1 VKSNVIFAGAMLR
14 IWQIMQ
20 RSVCLRMNTPLTSRH
35 SSRSL
40 SLLLALVLISLN
52 VLSLSISNALQ
63 IVSNWQ
69 VHQRALA
76 TQQQSLAHGV
86 AVEVQTFLDARWNM
100 LNTAIR
106 MSDLATAPVAHR
118 VEALQRLLA
127 LDPSFEQVTILDEK
141 RFVVAAVSQNR
152 RRTPNFVDTALVEE
166 IMHQATLRN
175 RYVSSL
181 RIDGATGEPGII
193 LALPLVDSF
202 ENSRGA
208 LIATVNA
215 RFLWDVLKRQLPFRE
230 GIAYI
235 VNRDGDLLACTDT
248 ARVLSGGTAV
258 DIPVVQAFAHDR
270 SGSLQTLHYTG
281 LTGIEVVGSY
291 EALREPAW
299 AVVVEVP
306 RTVAYRD
313 IVNDIGVSALIL
325 LGAVVVSGGIGVYL
339 ARWLSAPLHR
349 LTRLAERI
357 AAGERDLRVAVRGP
371 REVEILAHAFDTM
384 TMQLEQNLE
393 TLEHRVAERTA
404 DLQTALARVEAQA
417 QEQARL
423 LEEIAQQRQVIREL
437 SVPVLPVTDQALVMP
452 LVGAIDTERLADIQD
467 RALHTL
473 QRSQAHYL
481 LVDIT
486 GVPVVDSQVAQGL
499 LAINAMC
506 RLLGAEMVLIGI
518 RPEVAQTI
526 VGLGMN
532 LSSLRTAADLQTI
545 LREITRRDQGRATRN
560 GEANGNIAQNRA
572 LFDLSG
578 SRD

>member
-1 VKSNVIFAGAMLR
+1 
-14 IWQIMQ
+14 
-20 RSVCLRMNTPLTSRH
+20 MNTTSASRH

-40 SLLLALVLISLN
+40 SLLLALALISLS
-52 VLSLSISNALQ
+52 VLSLSISNTLQ
-63 IVSNWQ
+63 IASNWR

-76 TQQQSLAHGV
+76 SQQQSLAHGV
-86 AVEVQTFLDARWNM
+86 AVEVQTFLDERWNM
-100 LNTAIR
+100 LNTAIK
-106 MSDLATAPVAHR
+106 MSNLATAPVAHR
-118 VEALQRLLA
+118 IEALQRLLA
-127 LDPSFEQVTILDEK
+127 LDPSFEQLTILDDR

-152 RRTPNFVDTALVEE
+152 RRTPNFLDTALVEE
-166 IMHQATLRN
+166 ILQQTTLRN

-202 ENSRGA
+202 ENDQGA

-215 RFLWDVLKRQLPFRE
+215 RFLWDTLKRQLPFRE

-248 ARVLSGGTAV
+248 ARVLSGDTAI
-258 DIPVVQAFAHDR
+258 DIPVVQEFARNR

-281 LTGIEVVGSY
+281 LTGVEVVGSY
-291 EALREPAW
+291 EALRDPAW

-313 IVNDIGVSALIL
+313 IVNDIGVSTLIL
-325 LGAVVVSGGIGVYL
+325 LGAAVVSGGIGVYL

-371 REVEILAHAFDTM
+371 REVEVLARAFDTM
-384 TMQLEQNLE
+384 TTQLEQNLE

-473 QRSQAHYL
+473 QRSRAHYL

-545 LREITRRDQGRATRN
+545 LGEITRQDQGRTTRN
-560 GEANGNIAQNRA
+560 GAANGGIAHNHA
-572 LFDLSG
+572 FFDLFG
-578 SRD
+578 NRD

>member
-1 VKSNVIFAGAMLR
+1 V
-14 IWQIMQ
+14 
-20 RSVCLRMNTPLTSRH
+20 RMNTTSASRH

-40 SLLLALVLISLN
+40 SLLLALALISLS

-63 IVSNWQ
+63 VASNWR

-76 TQQQSLAHGV
+76 AQQQSLAHGV
-86 AVEVQTFLDARWNM
+86 AVETQTFLDARWNM

-106 MSDLATAPVAHR
+106 MSNLATAPVAHR
-118 VEALQRLLA
+118 IEALQRLLA
-127 LDPSFEQVTILDEK
+127 LDPSFEQLTILDDR

-152 RRTPNFVDTALVEE
+152 QRTPNFLDTALVEE
-166 IMHQATLRN
+166 IMHQTTLRN

-202 ENSRGA
+202 ENDQGA

-215 RFLWDVLKRQLPFRE
+215 RFLWDALKRQLPFRE

-248 ARVLSGGTAV
+248 ARVLRGDTAV
-258 DIPVVQAFAHDR
+258 DIPVVQAAFAHDR
-270 SGSLQTLHYTG
+270 SGSFQTLHYTG

-306 RTVAYRD
+306 RAVAYRD
-313 IVNDIGVSALIL
+313 IVNDIGISALIL
-325 LGAVVVSGGIGVYL
+325 LGAAVVSGGIGVYL

-371 REVEILAHAFDTM
+371 REVEILARAFDTM
-384 TMQLEQNLE
+384 TTQLEQNLE

-545 LREITRRDQGRATRN
+545 LGEITRRDQGRATRH
-560 GEANGNIAQNRA
+560 GAANGGIAQNHA
-572 LFDLSG
+572 FFDLFS

>member
-1 VKSNVIFAGAMLR
+1 
-14 IWQIMQ
+14 
-20 RSVCLRMNTPLTSRH
+20 MNITSASRH

-40 SLLLALVLISLN
+40 SLLLALALISLS

-63 IVSNWQ
+63 IISNWQ

-76 TQQQSLAHGV
+76 AQQQSLAHGV
-86 AVEVQTFLDARWNM
+86 AVETQTFLDARWNM

-118 VEALQRLLA
+118 IEALQRLLA

-202 ENSRGA
+202 ENDQGA

-215 RFLWDVLKRQLPFRE
+215 RFLWDTLKRQLPFRE

-248 ARVLSGGTAV
+248 ARVLSGDTAV
-258 DIPVVQAFAHDR
+258 DIPVVQAAFAHDR
-270 SGSLQTLHYTG
+270 SGSFQTLHYTG
-281 LTGIEVVGSY
+281 LTGVEVVGSY
-291 EALREPAW
+291 EALRDPAW

-325 LGAVVVSGGIGVYL
+325 LSAAVVSGGIGVYL

-371 REVEILAHAFDTM
+371 REVEILARAFDTM
-384 TMQLEQNLE
+384 TTQLEQNLE

-423 LEEIAQQRQVIREL
+423 LEEIAQQRQAIREL

-473 QRSQAHYL
+473 QRSQARYL

-545 LREITRRDQGRATRN
+545 LGEITRRDQGRATRH
-560 GEANGNIAQNRA
+560 GAANGGIAQNHA
-572 LFDLSG
+572 FFDLFS

>member
-1 VKSNVIFAGAMLR
+1 V
-14 IWQIMQ
+14 
-20 RSVCLRMNTPLTSRH
+20 RMNITSASRH

-40 SLLLALVLISLN
+40 SLLLALALISLS

-63 IVSNWQ
+63 VASNWR

-76 TQQQSLAHGV
+76 AQQQSLAHGV
-86 AVEVQTFLDARWNM
+86 AVETQTFLDARWNM

-106 MSDLATAPVAHR
+106 MSNLATAPVAHR
-118 VEALQRLLA
+118 IEALQRLLA
-127 LDPSFEQVTILDEK
+127 LDPSFEQLTILDDR

-152 RRTPNFVDTALVEE
+152 QRTPNFLDTALVEE
-166 IMHQATLRN
+166 IMHQTTLRN

-202 ENSRGA
+202 ENDQGA

-215 RFLWDVLKRQLPFRE
+215 RFLWDALKRQLPFRE

-248 ARVLSGGTAV
+248 ARVLRGDTAV
-258 DIPVVQAFAHDR
+258 DIPVVQAAFAHDR
-270 SGSLQTLHYTG
+270 SGSFQTLHYTG

-306 RTVAYRD
+306 RAVAYRD
-313 IVNDIGVSALIL
+313 IVNDIGISALIL
-325 LGAVVVSGGIGVYL
+325 LGAAVVSGGIGVYL

-371 REVEILAHAFDTM
+371 REVEILARAFDTM
-384 TMQLEQNLE
+384 TTQLEQNLE

-423 LEEIAQQRQVIREL
+423 LEEIAQQRQAIREL

-473 QRSQAHYL
+473 QRSQARYL

>member
-1 VKSNVIFAGAMLR
+1 M
-14 IWQIMQ
+14 
-20 RSVCLRMNTPLTSRH
+20 RMNTTSASRH

-40 SLLLALVLISLN
+40 SLLLALALISLS
-52 VLSLSISNALQ
+52 VLSLSISNTLQ
-63 IVSNWQ
+63 IASNWR

-76 TQQQSLAHGV
+76 SQQQSLAHGV
-86 AVEVQTFLDARWNM
+86 AVEVQTFLDERWNM
-100 LNTAIR
+100 LNTAIK
-106 MSDLATAPVAHR
+106 MSNLATAPVAHR
-118 VEALQRLLA
+118 IESLQRLLA
-127 LDPSFEQVTILDEK
+127 LDPSFEQLTILDDR

-152 RRTPNFVDTALVEE
+152 QRTPNFLDTALVEE
-166 IMHQATLRN
+166 ILQQTTLRN

-202 ENSRGA
+202 ENDQGA

-215 RFLWDVLKRQLPFRE
+215 RFLWDALKRQLPFRE

-248 ARVLSGGTAV
+248 ARVLSGDTAI
-258 DIPVVQAFAHDR
+258 DIPVVQEFARNR
-270 SGSLQTLHYTG
+270 SSSLQTLHYTG
-281 LTGIEVVGSY
+281 LTGVEVVGSY
-291 EALREPAW
+291 EALRDPAW

-313 IVNDIGVSALIL
+313 IVNDIGVSTLIL
-325 LGAVVVSGGIGVYL
+325 LGAAVVSGGIGVYL

-371 REVEILAHAFDTM
+371 REVEVLARAFDTM
-384 TMQLEQNLE
+384 TTQLEQNLE

-423 LEEIAQQRQVIREL
+423 LEEIAQQRQAIREL

-545 LREITRRDQGRATRN
+545 LGEIAHRDQGRATRN
-560 GEANGNIAQNRA
+560 GAANGGVTHNRA
-572 LFDLSG
+572 LFDLFG
-578 SRD
+578 IRD

>member
-1 VKSNVIFAGAMLR
+1 V
-14 IWQIMQ
+14 
-20 RSVCLRMNTPLTSRH
+20 RMNITSASRH

-40 SLLLALVLISLN
+40 SLLLALALISLS

-63 IVSNWQ
+63 VASNWR

-76 TQQQSLAHGV
+76 AQQQSLAHGV
-86 AVEVQTFLDARWNM
+86 AVETQTFLDARWNM

-106 MSDLATAPVAHR
+106 MSNLATAPVAHR
-118 VEALQRLLA
+118 IEALQRLLA
-127 LDPSFEQVTILDEK
+127 LDPSFEQLTILDDK

-152 RRTPNFVDTALVEE
+152 QRTPNFLDTALVEE
-166 IMHQATLRN
+166 IMHQTTLRN

-202 ENSRGA
+202 ENDQGA

-215 RFLWDVLKRQLPFRE
+215 RFLWDALKRQLPFRE

-248 ARVLSGGTAV
+248 ARVLRGDTAV
-258 DIPVVQAFAHDR
+258 DIPVVQAAFAHDR
-270 SGSLQTLHYTG
+270 SGSFQTLHYTG

-306 RTVAYRD
+306 RAVAYRD
-313 IVNDIGVSALIL
+313 IVNDIGISALIL
-325 LGAVVVSGGIGVYL
+325 LGAAVVSGGIGVYL

-371 REVEILAHAFDTM
+371 REVEILARAFDTM
-384 TMQLEQNLE
+384 TTQLEQNLE

-423 LEEIAQQRQVIREL
+423 LEEIAQQRQAIREL

-473 QRSQAHYL
+473 QRSQARYL

-545 LREITRRDQGRATRN
+545 LGEITRRDQGRATRH
-560 GEANGNIAQNRA
+560 GAANGGIAQNHA
-572 LFDLSG
+572 FFDLFS

>member
-1 VKSNVIFAGAMLR
+1 V
-14 IWQIMQ
+14 
-20 RSVCLRMNTPLTSRH
+20 RMNITSASRH

-40 SLLLALVLISLN
+40 SLLLALALISLS

-63 IVSNWQ
+63 VASNWR

-76 TQQQSLAHGV
+76 AQQQSLAHGV
-86 AVEVQTFLDARWNM
+86 AVETQTFLDARWNM

-106 MSDLATAPVAHR
+106 MSNLATAPVAHR
-118 VEALQRLLA
+118 IEALQRLLA
-127 LDPSFEQVTILDEK
+127 LDPSFEQLTILDDR

-152 RRTPNFVDTALVEE
+152 QRTPNFLDTALVEE
-166 IMHQATLRN
+166 IMHQTTLRN

-202 ENSRGA
+202 ENDQGA

-215 RFLWDVLKRQLPFRE
+215 RFLWDALKRQLPFRE

-248 ARVLSGGTAV
+248 ARVLRGDTAV
-258 DIPVVQAFAHDR
+258 DIPVVQAAFAHDR
-270 SGSLQTLHYTG
+270 SGSFQTLHYTG

-357 AAGERDLRVAVRGP
+357 ASGERDLRVAVRGP
-371 REVEILAHAFDTM
+371 REVEVLARAFDTM
-384 TMQLEQNLE
+384 TTQLEQNLE

-560 GEANGNIAQNRA
+560 GAANGGVTHNRA
-572 LFDLSG
+572 LFDLFG
-578 SRD
+578 IRD

>member
-1 VKSNVIFAGAMLR
+1 V
-14 IWQIMQ
+14 
-20 RSVCLRMNTPLTSRH
+20 RMNTTSASRH

-40 SLLLALVLISLN
+40 SLLLALALISLS

-63 IVSNWQ
+63 IISNWQ

-76 TQQQSLAHGV
+76 AQQQSLAHGV
-86 AVEVQTFLDARWNM
+86 AVETQTFLDARWNM

-118 VEALQRLLA
+118 IEALQRLLA
-127 LDPSFEQVTILDEK
+127 LDPSFEQLTILDDR

-152 RRTPNFVDTALVEE
+152 QRTPNFLDTALVEE
-166 IMHQATLRN
+166 ILQQTTLRN

-202 ENSRGA
+202 ENDQGA

-215 RFLWDVLKRQLPFRE
+215 RFLWDALKRQLPFRE

-248 ARVLSGGTAV
+248 ARVLSGDTAI
-258 DIPVVQAFAHDR
+258 DIPVVQEFARNR
-270 SGSLQTLHYTG
+270 SSSLQTLHYTG
-281 LTGIEVVGSY
+281 LTGVEVVGSY

-306 RTVAYRD
+306 RAVAYRD
-313 IVNDIGVSALIL
+313 IVNDIGISALIL
-325 LGAVVVSGGIGVYL
+325 LGAAVVSGGIGVYL

-371 REVEILAHAFDTM
+371 REVEILARAFDTM
-384 TMQLEQNLE
+384 TTQLEQNLE

-545 LREITRRDQGRATRN
+545 LGEIAHRDQGRATRN
-560 GEANGNIAQNRA
+560 GAANGGVTHNRA
-572 LFDLSG
+572 LFDLFG
-578 SRD
+578 IRD

>member
-1 VKSNVIFAGAMLR
+1 V
-14 IWQIMQ
+14 
-20 RSVCLRMNTPLTSRH
+20 RMNTTSASRH

-40 SLLLALVLISLN
+40 SLLLALALISLS

-63 IVSNWQ
+63 IISNWQ

-76 TQQQSLAHGV
+76 AQQQSLAHGV
-86 AVEVQTFLDARWNM
+86 AVETQTFLDARWNM

-118 VEALQRLLA
+118 IEALQRLLA
-127 LDPSFEQVTILDEK
+127 LDPSFEQLTILDDR

-152 RRTPNFVDTALVEE
+152 QRTPNFLDTALVEE
-166 IMHQATLRN
+166 ILQQTTLRN

-202 ENSRGA
+202 ENDQGA

-215 RFLWDVLKRQLPFRE
+215 RFLWDALKRQLPFRE

-248 ARVLSGGTAV
+248 ARVLSGDTAI
-258 DIPVVQAFAHDR
+258 DIPVVQEFARNR
-270 SGSLQTLHYTG
+270 SSSLQTLHYTG
-281 LTGIEVVGSY
+281 LTGVEVVGSY

-306 RTVAYRD
+306 RAVAYRD
-313 IVNDIGVSALIL
+313 IVNDIGISALIL
-325 LGAVVVSGGIGVYL
+325 LGAAVVSGGIGVYL

-371 REVEILAHAFDTM
+371 REVEILARAFDTM
-384 TMQLEQNLE
+384 TTQLEQNLE

-473 QRSQAHYL
+473 QRSQARYL

-545 LREITRRDQGRATRN
+545 LGEIAHRDQGRATRN
-560 GEANGNIAQNRA
+560 GAANGGVTHNRA
-572 LFDLSG
+572 LFDLFG
-578 SRD
+578 IRD

>member
-1 VKSNVIFAGAMLR
+1 V
-14 IWQIMQ
+14 
-20 RSVCLRMNTPLTSRH
+20 RMNITSASRH

-40 SLLLALVLISLN
+40 SLLLALALISLS
-52 VLSLSISNALQ
+52 VLSLSISNVMQ

-106 MSDLATAPVAHR
+106 MSNLATAPVAHR
-118 VEALQRLLA
+118 IEALQRLLA
-127 LDPSFEQVTILDEK
+127 LDPSFEQLTILDDR

-152 RRTPNFVDTALVEE
+152 QRTPNFLDTALVEE
-166 IMHQATLRN
+166 IMHQTTLRN

-202 ENSRGA
+202 ENDQGA

-215 RFLWDVLKRQLPFRE
+215 RFLWDALKRQLPFRE

-248 ARVLSGGTAV
+248 ARVLRGDTAV
-258 DIPVVQAFAHDR
+258 DIPVVQAAFAHDR
-270 SGSLQTLHYTG
+270 SGSFQTLHYTG

-306 RTVAYRD
+306 RAVAYRD
-313 IVNDIGVSALIL
+313 IVNDIGISALIL
-325 LGAVVVSGGIGVYL
+325 LGAAVVSGGIGVYL

-371 REVEILAHAFDTM
+371 REVEILARAFDTM
-384 TMQLEQNLE
+384 TTQLEQNLE

-423 LEEIAQQRQVIREL
+423 LEEIAQQRQAIREL

-473 QRSQAHYL
+473 QRSQARYL

-545 LREITRRDQGRATRN
+545 LGEITRRDQGRATRH
-560 GEANGNIAQNRA
+560 GAANGGIAQNHA
-572 LFDLSG
+572 FFDLFS

>member
-1 VKSNVIFAGAMLR
+1 
-14 IWQIMQ
+14 
-20 RSVCLRMNTPLTSRH
+20 MNTTSASRH

-40 SLLLALVLISLN
+40 SLLLALALISLS

-63 IVSNWQ
+63 IISNWQ

-76 TQQQSLAHGV
+76 AQQQSLAHGV
-86 AVEVQTFLDARWNM
+86 AVETQTFLDARWNM

-118 VEALQRLLA
+118 IEALQRLLA
-127 LDPSFEQVTILDEK
+127 LDPSFEQLTILDDR

-152 RRTPNFVDTALVEE
+152 QRTPNFLDTALVEE
-166 IMHQATLRN
+166 IMHQTTLRN

-202 ENSRGA
+202 ENDQGA

-215 RFLWDVLKRQLPFRE
+215 RFLWDTLKRQLPFRE

-235 VNRDGDLLACTDT
+235 VDRDGDLLACTDT
-248 ARVLSGGTAV
+248 ARVLSGDTAV
-258 DIPVVQAFAHDR
+258 DIPVVQAAFAHDR
-270 SGSLQTLHYTG
+270 SGSFQTLHYTG

-306 RTVAYRD
+306 RAVAYRD
-313 IVNDIGVSALIL
+313 IVNDIGISALIL
-325 LGAVVVSGGIGVYL
+325 LGAAVVSGGIGVYL

-371 REVEILAHAFDTM
+371 REVEILARAFDTM
-384 TMQLEQNLE
+384 TTQLEQNLE

-423 LEEIAQQRQVIREL
+423 LEEIAQQRQAIREL

-467 RALHTL
+467 RALHAL
-473 QRSQAHYL
+473 QRSHARYL

-545 LREITRRDQGRATRN
+545 LGEITRRDQGRATRH
-560 GEANGNIAQNRA
+560 GAANGGIAQNHA
-572 LFDLSG
+572 FFDLFSRVCLNLGALG
-578 SRD
+578 SEGMLVR

>member
-1 VKSNVIFAGAMLR
+1 
-14 IWQIMQ
+14 
-20 RSVCLRMNTPLTSRH
+20 MNITSASRH

-40 SLLLALVLISLN
+40 SLLLALALISLS
-52 VLSLSISNALQ
+52 VLSLSISNVMQ
-63 IVSNWQ
+63 IVSNWR

-76 TQQQSLAHGV
+76 AQQQSLAHGV
-86 AVEVQTFLDARWNM
+86 AVETQTFLDARWNM

-106 MSDLATAPVAHR
+106 MSNLATAPVAHR
-118 VEALQRLLA
+118 IEALQRLLA
-127 LDPSFEQVTILDEK
+127 LDPSFEQLTILDDR

-152 RRTPNFVDTALVEE
+152 QRTPNFLDTALVEE
-166 IMHQATLRN
+166 IMHQTTLRN

-202 ENSRGA
+202 ENDQGA

-215 RFLWDVLKRQLPFRE
+215 RFLWDALKRQLPFRE

-248 ARVLSGGTAV
+248 ARVLRGDTAV
-258 DIPVVQAFAHDR
+258 DIPVVQAAFAHDR
-270 SGSLQTLHYTG
+270 SGSFQTLHYTG

-306 RTVAYRD
+306 RAVAYRD

-325 LGAVVVSGGIGVYL
+325 LSAAVVSGGIGVYL

-371 REVEILAHAFDTM
+371 REVEILARAFDTM
-384 TMQLEQNLE
+384 TTQLEQNLE

-473 QRSQAHYL
+473 QRSQARYL

-545 LREITRRDQGRATRN
+545 LGEIAHRDQGRATRN
-560 GEANGNIAQNRA
+560 GAANGNIAQNRA
-572 LFDLSG
+572 LFDLFS

>member
-1 VKSNVIFAGAMLR
+1 V
-14 IWQIMQ
+14 
-20 RSVCLRMNTPLTSRH
+20 RMNITSASRH

-40 SLLLALVLISLN
+40 SLLLALALISLS

-63 IVSNWQ
+63 VASNWR

-76 TQQQSLAHGV
+76 AQQQSLAHGV
-86 AVEVQTFLDARWNM
+86 AVETQTFLDARWNM

-106 MSDLATAPVAHR
+106 MSNLATAPVAHR
-118 VEALQRLLA
+118 IEALQRLLA
-127 LDPSFEQVTILDEK
+127 LDPSFEQLTILDDR

-152 RRTPNFVDTALVEE
+152 QRTPNFLDTALVEE
-166 IMHQATLRN
+166 IMHQTTLRN

-202 ENSRGA
+202 ENDQGA

-215 RFLWDVLKRQLPFRE
+215 RFLWDALKRQLPFRE

-248 ARVLSGGTAV
+248 ARVLRGDTAV
-258 DIPVVQAFAHDR
+258 DIPVVQAAFAHDR
-270 SGSLQTLHYTG
+270 SGSFQTLHYTG

-306 RTVAYRD
+306 RAVAYRD
-313 IVNDIGVSALIL
+313 IVNDIGISALIL
-325 LGAVVVSGGIGVYL
+325 LGAAVVSGGIGVYL

-371 REVEILAHAFDTM
+371 REVEILARAFDTM
-384 TMQLEQNLE
+384 TTQLEQNLE

-404 DLQTALARVEAQA
+404 DLQAALARVEAQA

-473 QRSQAHYL
+473 QRSQARYL

-545 LREITRRDQGRATRN
+545 LGEIAHRDQGRATRH
-560 GEANGNIAQNRA
+560 GAANGGVTHNRA
-572 LFDLSG
+572 LFDLFG
-578 SRD
+578 IRD

>member
-1 VKSNVIFAGAMLR
+1 M
-14 IWQIMQ
+14 
-20 RSVCLRMNTPLTSRH
+20 RMNITSASRH

-40 SLLLALVLISLN
+40 SLLLALALISLS

-63 IVSNWQ
+63 VASNWR

-76 TQQQSLAHGV
+76 AQQQSLAHGV
-86 AVEVQTFLDARWNM
+86 AVETQTFLDARWNM

-106 MSDLATAPVAHR
+106 MSNLATAPVAHR
-118 VEALQRLLA
+118 IEALQRLLA
-127 LDPSFEQVTILDEK
+127 LDPSFEQVTILDDR

-152 RRTPNFVDTALVEE
+152 QRTPNFLDTALVEE
-166 IMHQATLRN
+166 IMHQTTLRN

-202 ENSRGA
+202 ENDQGA

-215 RFLWDVLKRQLPFRE
+215 RFLWDALKRQLPFRE

-248 ARVLSGGTAV
+248 ARVLRGDTAV
-258 DIPVVQAFAHDR
+258 DIPVVQAAFAHDR
-270 SGSLQTLHYTG
+270 SGSFQTLHYTG

-325 LGAVVVSGGIGVYL
+325 LGAVVMSGGIGVYL

-371 REVEILAHAFDTM
+371 REVEILARAFDTM
-384 TMQLEQNLE
+384 TTQLEQNLE

-423 LEEIAQQRQVIREL
+423 LEEIAQQRQAIREL

-473 QRSQAHYL
+473 QRSQARYL

-545 LREITRRDQGRATRN
+545 LGEITRRDQGRATRH
-560 GEANGNIAQNRA
+560 GAANGGIAQNHA
-572 LFDLSG
+572 FFDLFS

>member
-1 VKSNVIFAGAMLR
+1 M
-14 IWQIMQ
+14 
-20 RSVCLRMNTPLTSRH
+20 RMNITSASRH

-40 SLLLALVLISLN
+40 SLLLALALISLS

-63 IVSNWQ
+63 VASNWR

-76 TQQQSLAHGV
+76 AQQQSLAHGV
-86 AVEVQTFLDARWNM
+86 AVETQTFLDARWNM

-106 MSDLATAPVAHR
+106 MSNLATAPVAHR
-118 VEALQRLLA
+118 IEALQRLLA
-127 LDPSFEQVTILDEK
+127 LDPSFEQLTILDDR

-152 RRTPNFVDTALVEE
+152 QRTPNFLDTALVEE
-166 IMHQATLRN
+166 IMHQTTLRN

-202 ENSRGA
+202 ENDQGA

-215 RFLWDVLKRQLPFRE
+215 RFLWDALKRQLPFRE

-248 ARVLSGGTAV
+248 ARVLRGDTAV
-258 DIPVVQAFAHDR
+258 DIPVVQAAFAHDR
-270 SGSLQTLHYTG
+270 SGSFQTLHYTG

-306 RTVAYRD
+306 RAVAYRD
-313 IVNDIGVSALIL
+313 IVNDIGISALIL
-325 LGAVVVSGGIGVYL
+325 LGAAVVSGGIGVYL

-371 REVEILAHAFDTM
+371 REVEILARAFDTM
-384 TMQLEQNLE
+384 TTQLEQNLE

-423 LEEIAQQRQVIREL
+423 LEEIAQQRQAIREL

-473 QRSQAHYL
+473 QRSQARYL

-545 LREITRRDQGRATRN
+545 LGEITRRDQGRATRH
-560 GEANGNIAQNRA
+560 GAANGGIAQNHA
-572 LFDLSG
+572 FFDLFS

>member
-1 VKSNVIFAGAMLR
+1 V
-14 IWQIMQ
+14 
-20 RSVCLRMNTPLTSRH
+20 RMNITSASRH

-40 SLLLALVLISLN
+40 SLLLALALISLS

-63 IVSNWQ
+63 VASNWR

-76 TQQQSLAHGV
+76 AQQQSLAHGV
-86 AVEVQTFLDARWNM
+86 AVETQTFLDARWNM

-106 MSDLATAPVAHR
+106 MSNLATAPVAHR
-118 VEALQRLLA
+118 IEALQRLLA
-127 LDPSFEQVTILDEK
+127 LDPSFEQLTILDDR

-152 RRTPNFVDTALVEE
+152 QRTPNFLDTALVEE
-166 IMHQATLRN
+166 IMHQTTLRN

-202 ENSRGA
+202 ENDQGA

-215 RFLWDVLKRQLPFRE
+215 RFLWDALKRQLPFRE

-248 ARVLSGGTAV
+248 ARVLRGDTAV
-258 DIPVVQAFAHDR
+258 DIPVVQAAFARDR

-281 LTGIEVVGSY
+281 LTGVEVVGSY
-291 EALREPAW
+291 EALRDPAW

-325 LGAVVVSGGIGVYL
+325 LSAAVVSGGIGVYL

-371 REVEILAHAFDTM
+371 REIEILAHAFDTM

-473 QRSQAHYL
+473 QRSRARYL

-545 LREITRRDQGRATRN
+545 LGEITRRDQGRATRH
-560 GEANGNIAQNRA
+560 GAANGGIAQNHA
-572 LFDLSG
+572 FFDLFS

>member
-1 VKSNVIFAGAMLR
+1 V
-14 IWQIMQ
+14 
-20 RSVCLRMNTPLTSRH
+20 RMNITSASRH

-40 SLLLALVLISLN
+40 SLLLALALISLS

-63 IVSNWQ
+63 IISNWQ

-76 TQQQSLAHGV
+76 AQQQSLAHGV
-86 AVEVQTFLDARWNM
+86 AVETQTFLDARWNM

-118 VEALQRLLA
+118 IEALQRLLA

-202 ENSRGA
+202 ENDQGA

-215 RFLWDVLKRQLPFRE
+215 RFLWDTLKRQLPFRE

-248 ARVLSGGTAV
+248 ARVLSGDTAV
-258 DIPVVQAFAHDR
+258 DIPVVQAAFAHDR
-270 SGSLQTLHYTG
+270 SGSFQTLHYTG
-281 LTGIEVVGSY
+281 LTGVEVVGSY
-291 EALREPAW
+291 EALRDPAW

-325 LGAVVVSGGIGVYL
+325 LSAAVVSGGIGVYL

-371 REVEILAHAFDTM
+371 REVEILARAFDTM
-384 TMQLEQNLE
+384 TTQLEQNLE

-423 LEEIAQQRQVIREL
+423 LEEIAQQRQAIREL

-473 QRSQAHYL
+473 QRSQARYL

-545 LREITRRDQGRATRN
+545 LGEITRRDQGRATRH
-560 GEANGNIAQNRA
+560 GAANGGIAQNHA
-572 LFDLSG
+572 FFDLFS

>member
-1 VKSNVIFAGAMLR
+1 V
-14 IWQIMQ
+14 
-20 RSVCLRMNTPLTSRH
+20 RMNITSASRH

-40 SLLLALVLISLN
+40 SLLLALALISLS

-63 IVSNWQ
+63 VASNWR

-76 TQQQSLAHGV
+76 AQQQSLAHGV
-86 AVEVQTFLDARWNM
+86 AVETQTFLDARWNM

-106 MSDLATAPVAHR
+106 MSNLATAPVAHR
-118 VEALQRLLA
+118 IEALQRLLA
-127 LDPSFEQVTILDEK
+127 LDPSFEQLTILDDK

-152 RRTPNFVDTALVEE
+152 QRTPNFLDTALVEE
-166 IMHQATLRN
+166 IMHQTTLRN

-202 ENSRGA
+202 ENDQGA

-215 RFLWDVLKRQLPFRE
+215 RFLWDALKRQLPFRE

-248 ARVLSGGTAV
+248 ARVLRGDTAV
-258 DIPVVQAFAHDR
+258 DIPVVQAAFAHDR

-306 RTVAYRD
+306 RAVAYRD

-325 LGAVVVSGGIGVYL
+325 LGAAVVSGGIGVYL

-371 REVEILAHAFDTM
+371 REVEILARAFDTM
-384 TMQLEQNLE
+384 TTQLEQNLE

-423 LEEIAQQRQVIREL
+423 LEEIAQQRQAIREL

-473 QRSQAHYL
+473 QRSQARYL

-545 LREITRRDQGRATRN
+545 LGEITRRDQGRATRH
-560 GEANGNIAQNRA
+560 GAANGGIAQNHA
-572 LFDLSG
+572 FFDLFS

>member
-1 VKSNVIFAGAMLR
+1 M
-14 IWQIMQ
+14 
-20 RSVCLRMNTPLTSRH
+20 RMNTTSASRH

-40 SLLLALVLISLN
+40 SLLLALALISLS
-52 VLSLSISNALQ
+52 VLSLSISNTLQ
-63 IVSNWQ
+63 IASNWR

-76 TQQQSLAHGV
+76 SQQQSLAHGV
-86 AVEVQTFLDARWNM
+86 AVEVQTFLDERWNM
-100 LNTAIR
+100 LNTAIK
-106 MSDLATAPVAHR
+106 MSNLATAPVAHR
-118 VEALQRLLA
+118 IESLQRLLA
-127 LDPSFEQVTILDEK
+127 LDPSFEQLTILDDR

-152 RRTPNFVDTALVEE
+152 QRTPNFLDTALVEE
-166 IMHQATLRN
+166 ILQQTTLRN

-202 ENSRGA
+202 ENDQGA

-215 RFLWDVLKRQLPFRE
+215 RFLWDALKRQLPFRE

-248 ARVLSGGTAV
+248 ARVLSGDTAI
-258 DIPVVQAFAHDR
+258 DIPVVQEFARNR
-270 SGSLQTLHYTG
+270 SSSLQTLHYTG
-281 LTGIEVVGSY
+281 LTGVEVVGSY
-291 EALREPAW
+291 EALRDPAW

-313 IVNDIGVSALIL
+313 IVNDIGVSTLIL
-325 LGAVVVSGGIGVYL
+325 LGAAVVSGGIGVYL

-371 REVEILAHAFDTM
+371 REVEILARAFDTM
-384 TMQLEQNLE
+384 TTQLEQNLE

-545 LREITRRDQGRATRN
+545 LGEIAHRDQGRATRN
-560 GEANGNIAQNRA
+560 GAANGGVTHNRA
-572 LFDLSG
+572 LFDLFG
-578 SRD
+578 IRD

>member
-1 VKSNVIFAGAMLR
+1 V
-14 IWQIMQ
+14 
-20 RSVCLRMNTPLTSRH
+20 RMNITSASRH

-40 SLLLALVLISLN
+40 SLLLALALISLS

-63 IVSNWQ
+63 VASNWR

-76 TQQQSLAHGV
+76 AQQQSLAHGV
-86 AVEVQTFLDARWNM
+86 AVETQTFLDARWNM

-106 MSDLATAPVAHR
+106 MSNLATAPVAHR
-118 VEALQRLLA
+118 IEALQRLLA
-127 LDPSFEQVTILDEK
+127 LDPSFEQLTILDDR

-152 RRTPNFVDTALVEE
+152 QRTPNFLDTALVEE
-166 IMHQATLRN
+166 IMHQTTLRN

-202 ENSRGA
+202 ENDQGA

-215 RFLWDVLKRQLPFRE
+215 RFLWDALKRQLPFRE

-248 ARVLSGGTAV
+248 ARVLRGDTAV
-258 DIPVVQAFAHDR
+258 DIPVVQAAFAHDR
-270 SGSLQTLHYTG
+270 SGSFQTLHYTG

-306 RTVAYRD
+306 RAVAYRD
-313 IVNDIGVSALIL
+313 IVNDIGISALIL
-325 LGAVVVSGGIGVYL
+325 LGAAVVSGGIGVYL

-393 TLEHRVAERTA
+393 TLEQRVAERTA
-404 DLQTALARVEAQA
+404 DLQAALARVEAQA

-545 LREITRRDQGRATRN
+545 LGEITRRDQGRATRH
-560 GEANGNIAQNRA
+560 GAANGGIAQNHA
-572 LFDLSG
+572 FFDLFS

>member
-1 VKSNVIFAGAMLR
+1 M
-14 IWQIMQ
+14 
-20 RSVCLRMNTPLTSRH
+20 RMNITSASRH

-40 SLLLALVLISLN
+40 SLLLALALISLS

-63 IVSNWQ
+63 VASNWR

-76 TQQQSLAHGV
+76 AQQQSLAHGV
-86 AVEVQTFLDARWNM
+86 AVETQTFLDARWNM

-106 MSDLATAPVAHR
+106 MSNLATAPVAHR
-118 VEALQRLLA
+118 IEALQRLLA
-127 LDPSFEQVTILDEK
+127 LDPSFEQLTILDDR

-152 RRTPNFVDTALVEE
+152 QRTPNFLDTALVEE
-166 IMHQATLRN
+166 IMHQTTLRN

-202 ENSRGA
+202 ENDQGA

-215 RFLWDVLKRQLPFRE
+215 RFLWDALKRQLPFRE

-248 ARVLSGGTAV
+248 ARVLRGDTAV
-258 DIPVVQAFAHDR
+258 DIPVVQAAFAHDR
-270 SGSLQTLHYTG
+270 SGSFQTLHYTG

-325 LGAVVVSGGIGVYL
+325 LSAAVVSGGIGVYL

-371 REVEILAHAFDTM
+371 REVEILARAFDTM
-384 TMQLEQNLE
+384 TTQLEQNLE

-404 DLQTALARVEAQA
+404 DLQAALARVEAQA

-423 LEEIAQQRQVIREL
+423 LEEIAQQRQAIREL

-467 RALHTL
+467 RALHAL
-473 QRSQAHYL
+473 QRSHARYL

-545 LREITRRDQGRATRN
+545 LGEITRRDQGRATRN
-560 GEANGNIAQNRA
+560 GAANGGIAQNHA
-572 LFDLSG
+572 FFDLFS

>member
-1 VKSNVIFAGAMLR
+1 V
-14 IWQIMQ
+14 
-20 RSVCLRMNTPLTSRH
+20 RMNITSASRH

-40 SLLLALVLISLN
+40 SLLLALALISLS

-63 IVSNWQ
+63 VASNWR

-76 TQQQSLAHGV
+76 AQQQSLAHGV
-86 AVEVQTFLDARWNM
+86 AVETQTFLDARWNM

-106 MSDLATAPVAHR
+106 MSNLATAPVAHR
-118 VEALQRLLA
+118 IEALQRLLA
-127 LDPSFEQVTILDEK
+127 LDPSFEQLTILDDR

-152 RRTPNFVDTALVEE
+152 QRTPNFLDTALVEE
-166 IMHQATLRN
+166 IMHQTTLRN

-202 ENSRGA
+202 ENDQGA

-215 RFLWDVLKRQLPFRE
+215 RFLWDALKRQLPFRE

-248 ARVLSGGTAV
+248 ARVLRGDTAV
-258 DIPVVQAFAHDR
+258 DIPVVQAAFAHDR

-281 LTGIEVVGSY
+281 LTGVEVVGSY
-291 EALREPAW
+291 EALRDPAW

-325 LGAVVVSGGIGVYL
+325 LSAAVVSGGIGVYL

-371 REVEILAHAFDTM
+371 REVEVLARAFDTM
-384 TMQLEQNLE
+384 TTQLEQNLE

-423 LEEIAQQRQVIREL
+423 LEEIAQQRQAIREL

-467 RALHTL
+467 RALHAL
-473 QRSQAHYL
+473 QRSHARYL

-545 LREITRRDQGRATRN
+545 LGEITRRDQGRATRH
-560 GEANGNIAQNRA
+560 GAANGGIAQNHA
-572 LFDLSG
+572 FFDLFS

>member
-1 VKSNVIFAGAMLR
+1 
-14 IWQIMQ
+14 
-20 RSVCLRMNTPLTSRH
+20 MNITSASRH

-40 SLLLALVLISLN
+40 SLLLALALISLS

-63 IVSNWQ
+63 VASNWR

-76 TQQQSLAHGV
+76 AQQQSLAHGV
-86 AVEVQTFLDARWNM
+86 AVETQTFLDARWNM

-106 MSDLATAPVAHR
+106 MSNLATAPVAHR
-118 VEALQRLLA
+118 IEALQRLLA
-127 LDPSFEQVTILDEK
+127 LDPSFEQLTILDDR

-152 RRTPNFVDTALVEE
+152 QRTPNFLDTALVEE
-166 IMHQATLRN
+166 IMHQTTLRN

-202 ENSRGA
+202 ENDQGA

-215 RFLWDVLKRQLPFRE
+215 RFLWDALKRQLPFRE

-248 ARVLSGGTAV
+248 ARVLRGDTAV
-258 DIPVVQAFAHDR
+258 DIPVVQAAFAHDR
-270 SGSLQTLHYTG
+270 SGSFQTLHYTG

-325 LGAVVVSGGIGVYL
+325 LSAAVVSGGIGVYL

-371 REVEILAHAFDTM
+371 REVEILARAFDTM
-384 TMQLEQNLE
+384 TTQLEQNLE

-404 DLQTALARVEAQA
+404 DLQAALARVEAQA

-423 LEEIAQQRQVIREL
+423 LEEIAQQRQAIREL

-467 RALHTL
+467 RALHAL
-473 QRSQAHYL
+473 QRSHARYL

-545 LREITRRDQGRATRN
+545 LGEITRRDQGRATRN
-560 GEANGNIAQNRA
+560 GAANGGIAQNHA
-572 LFDLSG
+572 FFDLFS

>member
-1 VKSNVIFAGAMLR
+1 MLR
-14 IWQIMQ
+14 IRQIMQ

-76 TQQQSLAHGV
+76 AQQQSLAHGV

-166 IMHQATLRN
+166 IMHQTTLRN

-202 ENSRGA
+202 ENDQGA

-215 RFLWDVLKRQLPFRE
+215 RFLWDALKRQLPFRE

-248 ARVLSGGTAV
+248 ARVLRGDTAV
-258 DIPVVQAFAHDR
+258 DIPVVQAAFAHDR
-270 SGSLQTLHYTG
+270 SGSFQTLHYTG

-306 RTVAYRD
+306 RAVAYRD

-357 AAGERDLRVAVRGP
+357 ASGERDLRVAVRGP

-393 TLEHRVAERTA
+393 TLEQRVAERTA
-404 DLQTALARVEAQA
+404 DLQTALDRVEAQA

>member
-1 VKSNVIFAGAMLR
+1 M
-14 IWQIMQ
+14 
-20 RSVCLRMNTPLTSRH
+20 RMNITSASRH

-40 SLLLALVLISLN
+40 SLLLALALISLS

-63 IVSNWQ
+63 VASNWR

-76 TQQQSLAHGV
+76 AQQQSLAHGV
-86 AVEVQTFLDARWNM
+86 AVETQTFLDARWNM

-106 MSDLATAPVAHR
+106 MSNLATAPVAHR
-118 VEALQRLLA
+118 IEALQRLLA
-127 LDPSFEQVTILDEK
+127 LDPSFEQVTILDDR

-152 RRTPNFVDTALVEE
+152 QRTPNFLDTALVEE
-166 IMHQATLRN
+166 IMHQTTLRN

-202 ENSRGA
+202 ENDQGA

-215 RFLWDVLKRQLPFRE
+215 RFLWDALKRQLPFRE

-248 ARVLSGGTAV
+248 ARVLRGDTAV
-258 DIPVVQAFAHDR
+258 DIPVVQAAFAHDR
-270 SGSLQTLHYTG
+270 SGSFQTLHYTG

-306 RTVAYRD
+306 RAVAYRD
-313 IVNDIGVSALIL
+313 IVNDIGISALIL
-325 LGAVVVSGGIGVYL
+325 LGAAVVSGGIGVYL

-371 REVEILAHAFDTM
+371 REVEILARAFDTM
-384 TMQLEQNLE
+384 TTQLEQNLE

-423 LEEIAQQRQVIREL
+423 LEEIAQQRQAIREL

-473 QRSQAHYL
+473 QRSQARYL

-545 LREITRRDQGRATRN
+545 LGEITRRDQGRATRH
-560 GEANGNIAQNRA
+560 GAANGGIAQNHA
-572 LFDLSG
+572 FFDLFS

>member
-1 VKSNVIFAGAMLR
+1 V
-14 IWQIMQ
+14 
-20 RSVCLRMNTPLTSRH
+20 RMNTTSASRH

-40 SLLLALVLISLN
+40 SLLLALALISLS

-63 IVSNWQ
+63 IISNWQ

-76 TQQQSLAHGV
+76 AQQQSLAHGV
-86 AVEVQTFLDARWNM
+86 AVETQTFLDARWNM

-106 MSDLATAPVAHR
+106 MSNLATAPVAHR
-118 VEALQRLLA
+118 IEALQRLLA
-127 LDPSFEQVTILDEK
+127 LDPSFEQLTILDDR

-152 RRTPNFVDTALVEE
+152 RRTPNFVDTALVDE

-202 ENSRGA
+202 ENDQGA

-215 RFLWDVLKRQLPFRE
+215 RFLWDALKRQLPFRE

-248 ARVLSGGTAV
+248 ARVLRGDTAV
-258 DIPVVQAFAHDR
+258 DIPVVQAAFAHDR
-270 SGSLQTLHYTG
+270 SDSFQTLHYTG

-306 RTVAYRD
+306 RAVAYRD
-313 IVNDIGVSALIL
+313 IVNDIGISALIL
-325 LGAVVVSGGIGVYL
+325 LGAAVVSGGIGVYL

-371 REVEILAHAFDTM
+371 REVEILARAFDTM
-384 TMQLEQNLE
+384 TTQLEQNLE

-560 GEANGNIAQNRA
+560 SAANGGIAQNHA
-572 LFDLSG
+572 FFDLFS

>member
-1 VKSNVIFAGAMLR
+1 V
-14 IWQIMQ
+14 
-20 RSVCLRMNTPLTSRH
+20 RMNITSASRH

-40 SLLLALVLISLN
+40 SLLLALALISLS

-63 IVSNWQ
+63 VASNWR

-76 TQQQSLAHGV
+76 AQQQSLAHGV
-86 AVEVQTFLDARWNM
+86 AVETQTFLDARWNM

-118 VEALQRLLA
+118 IEALQRLLA

-152 RRTPNFVDTALVEE
+152 RRTPNFLDTALVDE

-175 RYVSSL
+175 RYISSL

-215 RFLWDVLKRQLPFRE
+215 RFLWDALKRQLPFRE

-248 ARVLSGGTAV
+248 ARALRGDTAV
-258 DIPVVQAFAHDR
+258 DIPVVQAAFAHDR
-270 SGSLQTLHYTG
+270 SGSFQTLHYTG

-306 RTVAYRD
+306 RAVAYRD
-313 IVNDIGVSALIL
+313 IVNDIGISALIL

-357 AAGERDLRVAVRGP
+357 ASGERDLRVAVRGP

-393 TLEHRVAERTA
+393 TLEQRVAERTA
-404 DLQTALARVEAQA
+404 DLQTALDRVEAQA

-473 QRSQAHYL
+473 QRSRARYL

-560 GEANGNIAQNRA
+560 GEANGGIAQNHA
-572 LFDLSG
+572 FFDLFS